1 MELIDFFVAP
11 IYFLIIYQ
19 IVLKRGKKNYGY
31 DEKIFKYYKNTFLLK
46 IIGSFSFAMIYQFYY
61 RGGDTICFFFWA
73 RAISQTLFNQPTDW
87 FNHIFLNSYDSF
99 VQIYTSSWAKEA
111 SGGLFDCFWLFRY
124 GGSDPFFM
132 KITSFI
138 CLLGFNLYLPTTF
151 LFATISFICNW
162 KLFLVFLDMFPT
174 KKDLFAKVILFVPSV
189 FFWGSG
195 ILKDSITFS
204 ALSMLTY
211 ALYFGLIKR
220 EKFSKHLFV
229 AILLGYLITLIK
241 GYIILA
247 FIPGASYWVFSNY
260 KDKIRNSTLRT
271 IFTPFFIF
279 LGLIFS
285 IFMINNLSTSAGRFS
300 LDNLEKTTK
309 DYQSWHTVASEG
321 GSGYSLGGVTE
332 DFSVGNLLSKFP
344 LAVNV
349 TLFRPYIWEVNNIV
363 MVFSALESLAI
374 LLFTVFTFLKIGIFK
389 SLQLI
394 LNNSTIIF
402 CFLFSIFFAFS
413 VGFTSYNFGALV
425 RYKIP
430 CIPFYLAA
438 IAMLRVKS
446 GKFS

>member
-1 MELIDFFVAP
+1 
-11 IYFLIIYQ
+11 
-19 IVLKRGKKNYGY
+19 
-31 DEKIFKYYKNTFLLK
+31 
-46 IIGSFSFAMIYQFYY
+46 
-61 RGGDTICFFFWA
+61 
-73 RAISQTLFNQPTDW
+73 
-87 FNHIFLNSYDSF
+87 
-99 VQIYTSSWAKEA
+99 
-111 SGGLFDCFWLFRY
+111 
-124 GGSDPFFM
+124 M